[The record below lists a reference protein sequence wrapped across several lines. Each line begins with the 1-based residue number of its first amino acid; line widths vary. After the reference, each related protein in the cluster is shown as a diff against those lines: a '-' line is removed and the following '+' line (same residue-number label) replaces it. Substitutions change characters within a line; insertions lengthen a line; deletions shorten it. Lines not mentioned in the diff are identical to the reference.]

1 MFPNVLKRIHVVAL
15 FLLGVLVGG
24 VFVYLFFYTD
34 VPDVGVRVIEQ
45 RENMSV
51 FRYINP
57 LIECSLNE
65 GEGFS
70 QLNLTQNDL
79 RDFIVGL
86 ETNAVKDVSVYVRD
100 LNNGPWFGV
109 GEDLEYAPASL
120 TKVPVMMAVYKR
132 AESDPDILKKI
143 IHTPSSLEPTLE
155 QKIASQKIQ
164 PNYDYTIEELVR
176 RSIIYSDNLAVT
188 FAMQGIE
195 QDDLAKVF
203 QSINVPFEVS
213 NNDLMLSVR
222 EYAAFFRVLYNA
234 SFLSREHS
242 ELALALLTES
252 EFQNG
257 IVAGVPKGIAVAHK
271 FGERNLASV
280 GQDTIHQIHDCGIV
294 YYPEQ
299 PYLMCVMTRG
309 YSLSK
314 QEEAIAEVS
323 RFVYERVRKGN

>member
-1 MFPNVLKRIHVVAL
+1 MYGYFRMQQTSAVDHVV
-15 FLLGVLVGG
+15 
-24 VFVYLFFYTD
+24 
-34 VPDVGVRVIEQ
+34 EQ
-45 RENMSV
+45 RENVSS
-51 FRYINP
+51 FQYINP
-57 LIECSLNE
+57 LIECGNSQE
-65 GEGFS
+65 GQGF
-70 QLNLTQNDL
+70 TQMHITKQ
-79 RDFIVGL
+79 DFETFISGL
-86 ETNAVKDVSVYVRD
+86 ETNEVKDISVYVRD

-109 GEDLEYAPASL
+109 GEDFEYTPASL

-143 IHTPSSLEPTLE
+143 IHTPDSLEQTLD
-155 QKIASQKIQ
+155 QKIVSQKIQ
-164 PNYDYTIEELVR
+164 PNHEYTIEELVR
-176 RSIIYSDNLAVT
+176 RSIIYSDNLAVSL
-188 FAMQGIE
+188 AVQGIE

-257 IVAGVPKGIAVAHK
+257 IVAGVPKDIAVAHK

-294 YYPEQ
+294 YYPGR

-309 YSLSK
+309 YNISK
-314 QEEAIAEVS
+314 QEKAIADVS
-323 RFVYERVRKGN
+323 RFVYERVRKEN